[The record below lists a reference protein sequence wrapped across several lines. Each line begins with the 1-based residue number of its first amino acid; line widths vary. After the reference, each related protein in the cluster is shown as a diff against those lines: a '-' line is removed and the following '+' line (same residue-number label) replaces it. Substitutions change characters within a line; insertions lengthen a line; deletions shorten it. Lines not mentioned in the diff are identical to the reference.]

1 MARRTAK
8 TAVRAPRSRAVL
20 APPDA
25 GAIVSSAHLVS
36 PRSRE
41 LSEFE
46 FGVIIAWNAYSR
58 WAVRCMAAAGLP
70 DLAITDVNTLHHVT
84 HRARPKKLADLCL
97 IQNVEDTHVISYSLK
112 KLIALGVVA
121 GERVGKEV
129 LYSAT
134 EEGKRVV
141 ARYRDI
147 RERCLIEN
155 LAPDAQMNTELGEL
169 ARLLRRLSGQY
180 DQAARSAASL

>member
-1 MARRTAK
+1 MAKRIAK
-8 TAVRAPRSRAVL
+8 HPVRAVRKSRSAPVA
-20 APPDA
+20 DA
-25 GAIVSSAHLVS
+25 GGIVSSAHLVS

-46 FGVIIAWNAYSR
+46 FGIIVASNAYSR
-58 WAVRCMAAAGLP
+58 WAVRCMAAAGLA

-84 HRARPKKLADLCL
+84 HRGRAKKLADLCL
-97 IQNVEDTHVISYSLK
+97 IQNVEDTHIISYSLK

-121 GERVGKEV
+121 SERVGKEV

-141 ARYRDI
+141 ARYRDV

-155 LAPDAQMNTELGEL
+155 LAPDPQTNAELGQL